1 MGCIK
6 VGICAY
12 CGQARNV
19 STEEDL
25 DQEQLDELATEQCEC
40 PDGYPY
46 RKKKMQ
52 REACLE
58 NIRELIAEK
67 DPGIAKIF
75 ESCINPLQEGEFK
88 SVTIDTGYGKKARIK
103 DTKDGLKIELE
114 EKKKDE
120 ALA

>member
-19 STEEDL
+19 STEEIL
-25 DQEQLDELATEQCEC
+25 DQEQLDELATEQCGC

-52 REACLE
+52 REACLD

-114 EKKKDE
+114 EKKE
-120 ALA
+120 G